1 MQVCTYNDDMSA
13 ASRHGD
19 VLQMC
24 RGGSILY
31 IAVFRGIRPDHSF
44 QRKEFL
50 TAHCGS
56 CVFASEMGDSCSAD
70 VLCSVQTLRNDGR
83 NVQKASRAH
92 IEGTAEKA
100 HLQAQYFCGSLDEGH
115 RAARTCS
122 RGIFRSIGIQHH
134 ARETGRKG
142 DFHGCKCG
150 LSRSCFHTAVAVAE
164 AEFCGSTVFA
174 GALPEDDGVQDSA
187 VFGKVHERQKKRIAA
202 AFGGI
207 YASDADYCGDTHCI
221 HKTYDGIFAQYR
233 YFYQG
238 GRVS

>member
-31 IAVFRGIRPDHSF
+31 IAVFRRIRPYRSF
-44 QRKEFL
+44 QRKKSRSAFRG
-50 TAHCGS
+50 GS
-56 CVFASEMGDSCSAD
+56 MLASEVGDGCTAD

-83 NVQKASRAH
+83 NSQKASRAH
-92 IEGTAEKA
+92 IEGAAEEM
-100 HLQAQYFCGSLDEGH
+100 HLQAQYFCGTLDESH
-115 RAARTCS
+115 RAARTCT

-134 ARETGRKG
+134 ARETGTAG
-142 DFHGCKCG
+142 DIHGCKRG
-150 LSRSCFHTAVAVAE
+150 LSRSCLHTVVAVAQ
-164 AEFCGSTVFA
+164 AEFCGGTFFA
-174 GALPEDDGVQDSA
+174 GALPEDDGVQDGA

-207 YASDADYCGDTHCI
+207 YASDAHHCGDPDRI
-221 HKTYDGIFAQYR
+221 HKTYDGIFTQYR